1 MGWGMGDGIGW
12 GMGDG
17 LGDGGGGIDRG
28 CMALMVDGGM
38 SDLWMA

>member
-1 MGWGMGDGIGW
+1 MGWGMGDGL
-12 GMGDG
+12 GDG

-38 SDLWMA
+38 SDLWTA